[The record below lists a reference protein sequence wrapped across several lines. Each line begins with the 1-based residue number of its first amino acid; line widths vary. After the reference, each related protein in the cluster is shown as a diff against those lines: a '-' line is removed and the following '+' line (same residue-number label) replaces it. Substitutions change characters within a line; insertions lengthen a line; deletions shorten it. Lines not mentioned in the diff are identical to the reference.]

1 MPVLSFTQMAFR
13 ASIHTLGCRLN
24 QADSAHLGA
33 ELRQE
38 GGFELVPWG
47 EAADLL
53 LVNSCAVTATAVQKT
68 RQLLRA
74 ARKRAPEAYIV
85 LCGCACGDERLL
97 QACVAEGLADLVL
110 PNPKPAR
117 LLPLLP
123 ERLRHEAEAAGAPA
137 RVLRRSWLPEG
148 FRLEGVGDNPERT
161 RANLKIQEGCDFRC
175 TYCIVPDVRG
185 PAVSRDLGD
194 VLREA
199 EALLRRGYREL
210 VITGVNVA
218 TYANGGCDLAGLL
231 ERLLALRPAAEH
243 GFRLRLS
250 STEPGPVLDRV
261 VDLMKADSR
270 LCRFLHLPLQYG
282 DDGILERMGRPYD
295 TAQYAATVRRAAEEL
310 PGVCIGTDVMVGF
323 PGEDEAAFRRCHDF
337 LESLPLGLMHVFSYS
352 PRPGTPAAGWKRPP
366 GADVARREAALLALA
381 ASKAERF
388 LRSQVGGEAEILL
401 EEGRPIFH
409 GWSDNYI
416 KVVCTDGALEGR
428 QTGGFL
434 RCRIDGVR
442 DARAREVCATV
453 IRGE

>member
-1 MPVLSFTQMAFR
+1 MSNR

-24 QADSAHLGA
+24 QADSAHLVA

-38 GGFELVPWG
+38 GGFEIVPWG
-47 EAADLL
+47 EEAELL

-74 ARKRAPEAYIV
+74 ARKRAPQAYVV
-85 LCGCACGDERLL
+85 LCGCACTDEKLL
-97 QACVAEGLADLVL
+97 HACVADGLADLVL

-123 ERLRHEAEAAGAPA
+123 GRLRHDTGARGA
-137 RVLRRSWLPEG
+137 VVRREWLAEG

-185 PAVSRDLGD
+185 PAVSRDLDD

-218 TYANGGCDLAGLL
+218 TYTNGGCDLAGLL
-231 ERLLALRPAAEH
+231 ERLLALRPASEH
-243 GFRLRLS
+243 SFRLRLS
-250 STEPGPVLDRV
+250 STEPGPVLERV
-261 VDLMKADSR
+261 IDVMKADSR

-282 DDGILERMGRPYD
+282 DDGILERMGRHYD

-310 PGVCIGTDVMVGF
+310 PGVCIGTDLMVGF
-323 PGEDEAAFRRCHDF
+323 PGEDEAAFERCHAF
-337 LESLPLGLMHVFSYS
+337 LDELPIGLMHVFSYS
-352 PRPGTPAAGWKRPP
+352 PRPGTPAAAWKRPL
-366 GADVARREAALLALA
+366 GADVARREKAMLALA
-381 ASKAERF
+381 AAKAERF
-388 LRSQVGGEAEILL
+388 LRSQVGREVEILL
-401 EEGRPIFH
+401 EEGRPLFH

-416 KVVCTDGALEGR
+416 KVVCPDVDIQRCGDGL
-428 QTGGFL
+428 L
-434 RCRIDGVR
+434 RCRIDGIR
-442 DARAREVCATV
+442 DASAREVCATLL
-453 IRGE
+453 